1 MILADSTLVIDL
13 LRQRHG
19 VQDILKQYQ
28 QSYLAISLISIA
40 ELYTGLH
47 YTRKKLGNKIFE
59 QKKKELESTFAQFE
73 ILELNADIMMLAG
86 KMRAQRLLEG
96 NPIDLGDLII
106 GATGFFFHATGIMT
120 RNIPHFECWQIPI
133 VKY

>member
-19 VQDILKQYQ
+19 VKDILKQYQ
-28 QSYLAISLISIA
+28 QTSLAISLISIA

-47 YTRKKLGNKIFE
+47 YTQKKLGNKIFE
-59 QKKKELESTFAQFE
+59 QKKKELESTLAQFE
-73 ILELNADIMMLAG
+73 ILELNADIMILAG
-86 KMRAQRLLEG
+86 KIRAQRLLEG
-96 NPIDLGDLII
+96 IPIDSSDLII

-120 RNIPHFECWQIPI
+120 RNTPHFECWQIPI
-133 VKY
+133 IKY